1 MDKHEIIKQYVK
13 PEERLLVAKILDKIE
28 ICQTKN
34 KFVNTDFLDMYE
46 KSIAEKIVKGSDIN
60 YLFYGGFEGAERAML
75 VIYPDRLTT
84 EIVENMCNKLIKIVR
99 IVLPAE
105 LHEKYMHKNYL
116 GAVMKLGIKR
126 EKVGDI
132 RVCKEGADIIVSND
146 IAEFVKDNLAELTR
160 FQKAEIQI
168 VNIEELRYGQQKTQ
182 NINIIIS
189 SMRLDCIVGEMI
201 RSSRTKANEA
211 ILAGRVFVNGENILK
226 NSKILKIGD
235 IITVR
240 GKGRFEIEEIEGTTK
255 KNRII
260 LKIIKYI

>member
-75 VIYPDRLTT
+75 VIYPDKLTT

-146 IAEFVKDNLAELTR
+146 IAEFVKDNYCGYIIPFTNNLPAFKEKIDFLYNNPEALA
-160 FQKAEIQI
+160 QMK
-168 VNIEELRYGQQKTQ
+168 Q
-182 NINIIIS
+182 NAIKESKKYSPEFAWTIIN
-189 SMRLDCIVGEMI
+189 D
-201 RSSRTKANEA
+201 KFN
-211 ILAGRVFVNGENILK
+211 
-226 NSKILKIGD
+226 
-235 IITVR
+235 
-240 GKGRFEIEEIEGTTK
+240 
-255 KNRII
+255 
-260 LKIIKYI
+260 